1 MDKISKQD
9 IKFFKRILILIGLLT
24 GLLIYLHFNKNL
36 SYSKYERV
44 EFQSSGSTL
53 YANLFY
59 PSKNLDFQEN
69 RPLIIYCH
77 GLGSQRDFDLRIPLE
92 LTKRGFYVAALDYHG
107 HGESGGSI
115 TDINPETYMNR
126 TNVPSLAQD
135 CSKLLDKL
143 ETLPFYANVNT
154 SQIGLIGHSLG
165 GMVVLMN
172 QALDPRFNV
181 TVAWAPLVN
190 FDPQELGIFDTSDY
204 NKYIPVN
211 LLNITNTHNLLIIM
225 HEDDELLDFEEQTGV
240 ISAKNLTGCEV
251 FPIAHPLI
259 GGGHQLLD
267 DVVIIKSINWF
278 EEYFFGSE
286 TINGPIIIT
295 FMVNYIVI
303 FFTLGLLFLIS
314 LLLISY
320 SAKFFAKDNQNKDA
334 KETKNMAD
342 KLFKPNLEGKLS
354 KPKIVIRV
362 IKIIFFLAAFI
373 LNWEI
378 FERIFGLP
386 GIFLA
391 SLNIILFFGIVES
404 AIYLKNYKKDIG
416 KINLKDL
423 ITTQVSLRT
432 LVLLVIYSIYFISI
446 YFIFSFSPTHPIHA
460 FILPISIVLITLTV
474 ITITFTVLGFR
485 VYLKSTERKDIKT
498 DFKNLF
504 KFKIQY
510 KYFLYSLVCSLYFII
525 LYLIFSYSYPFAFM
539 WPSNYINF
547 ILGSVT
553 AFPIYF
559 SIEILYRKVI
569 YPQLNFI
576 KTEETKS
583 KVIIVLATYVLINLM
598 SLTWSWI
605 FFPSVLYTYIIFLIV
620 VIQNTIIFQHTKSF
634 GAVILSSFT
643 IIQLFFSAVISNA
656 LGVGAV
662 LHLFVEI

>member
-1 MDKISKQD
+1 MDKLRKED
-9 IKFFKRILILIGLLT
+9 IKFFKRILILIGILT

-36 SYSKYERV
+36 SYYKYERI

-53 YANLFY
+53 YANLFF
-59 PSKNLDFQEN
+59 PSKSLDFQNN

-77 GLGSQRDFDLRIPLE
+77 GIGSQRDFDLRIPIE

-115 TDINPETYMNR
+115 SDIDPSG
-126 TNVPSLAQD
+126 VPALALA
-135 CSKLLDKL
+135 CSNLLDKL
-143 ETLPFYANVNT
+143 ETLPFYTDVNT

-190 FDPQELGIFDTSDY
+190 FSQGLGIFDATD
-204 NKYIPVN
+204 YIPAK
-211 LLNITNTHNLLIIM
+211 LLNKNNTHNLLIIM
-225 HEDDELLDFEEQTGV
+225 HEHDESLNFEEQAGV
-240 ISAKNLTGCEV
+240 AQNLTDCEV
-251 FPIAHPLI
+251 IKITHPLI

-267 DVVIIKSINWF
+267 DIVIIESINWF
-278 EEYFFGSE
+278 EEKFFGSE

-303 FFTLGLLFLIS
+303 SFTLGLLFLLS

-320 SAKFFAKDNQNKDA
+320 SAKFFSKDKKKKDEP
-334 KETKNMAD
+334 ETKEMASN
-342 KLFKPNLEGKLS
+342 LFKPIIEEKLS
-354 KPKIVIRV
+354 KPKIAIRV
-362 IKIIFFLAAFI
+362 IKIVSFLAAFI
-373 LNWEI
+373 LNWQI

-386 GIFLA
+386 GIFFA
-391 SLNIILFFGIVES
+391 SLNIILLFGIVES
-404 AIYLKNYKKDIG
+404 AIYLKNYKKDVG
-416 KINLKDL
+416 KINFKELF
-423 ITTQVSLRT
+423 TTQVSLRT

-446 YFIFSFSPTHPIHA
+446 YLIFSFSLTHPIHTY
-460 FILPISIVLITLTV
+460 IIPISVVFITLTAISV
-474 ITITFTVLGFR
+474 TFTILGFR
-485 VYLKSTERKDIKT
+485 IYLKTREREDIKT

-504 KFKIQY
+504 KFKVKY
-510 KYFLYSLVCSLYFII
+510 KYYLYSLLCSLYFII

-547 ILGSVT
+547 LIGSVT
-553 AFPIYF
+553 VFPIYF

-576 KTEETKS
+576 KTEGTKS
-583 KVIIVLATYVLINLM
+583 KVIIALATYVIINLM

-605 FFPSVLYTYIIFLIV
+605 FFPSVLFTYIILLIV
-620 VIQNTIIFQHTKSF
+620 VIQNTLIFQHTKSF
-634 GAVILSSFT
+634 GAVILSSFN

-656 LGVGAV
+656 LGIGAV
-662 LHLFVEI
+662 LHLFVKI

>member
-36 SYSKYERV
+36 SYSKYERI

-59 PSKNLDFQEN
+59 PSKTLDFQNN

-92 LTKRGFYVAALDYHG
+92 LTKRGFFVAALDYHG

-143 ETLPFYANVNT
+143 ETLPFYANVNA

-190 FDPQELGIFDTSDY
+190 FSQDLGIFNTVD
-204 NKYIPVN
+204 YIPAN
-211 LLNITNTHNLLIIM
+211 LLNKSNTHNLLIIM
-225 HEDDELLDFEEQTGV
+225 HEHDELLNFEEQAGV
-240 ISAKNLTGCEV
+240 AQNLTDCEV
-251 FPIAHPLI
+251 IKITHQLI

-267 DVVIIKSINWF
+267 DVVIIESINWF
-278 EEYFFGSE
+278 EEKFFGSE
-286 TINGPIIIT
+286 IINGPIIIT

-303 FFTLGLLFLIS
+303 FSTLGLLFLLS

-320 SAKFFAKDNQNKDA
+320 SAKFFSKDKQRKDES
-334 KETKNMAD
+334 ETKEMAS
-342 KLFKPNLEGKLS
+342 KLFKPNIEEKLS
-354 KPKIVIRV
+354 KPKIAIRV
-362 IKIIFFLAAFI
+362 IKIVFFLAAFI
-373 LNWEI
+373 INWEI

-386 GIFLA
+386 GIFFA
-391 SLNIILFFGIVES
+391 SLNIILLFGIVES
-404 AIYLKNYKKDIG
+404 AIYLKNYKKDVG
-416 KINLKDL
+416 KIIFKDL
-423 ITTQVSLRT
+423 FRTQVSLRT

-446 YFIFSFSPTHPIHA
+446 YFIFSFSPTHPIHTY
-460 FILPISIVLITLTV
+460 IIPISVVFIILTAISV
-474 ITITFTVLGFR
+474 TFTIVGFR
-485 VYLKSTERKDIKT
+485 IYLKSTERKDIKT

-504 KFKIQY
+504 KFKVQY

-547 ILGSVT
+547 LIGSVT

-569 YPQLNFI
+569 YPQLNFL
-576 KTEETKS
+576 KTEGTKS
-583 KVIIVLATYVLINLM
+583 KVIIALATYVLINLM

-605 FFPSVLYTYIIFLIV
+605 FFPSVLFTYIIFLIV
-620 VIQNTIIFQHTKSF
+620 VIQNTLIFQYTKSF
-634 GAVILSSFT
+634 GSVILSSFN

-662 LHLFVEI
+662 LHLFVEL

>member
-1 MDKISKQD
+1 MDKIRKED

-59 PSKNLDFQEN
+59 PSKTLDFQNN

-77 GLGSQRDFDLRIPLE
+77 GLGSQRDFDLRIPVE
-92 LTKRGFYVAALDYHG
+92 FTKRGFYVAALDYQG

-115 TDINPETYMNR
+115 SDID
-126 TNVPSLAQD
+126 PSGIPALGLA
-135 CSKLLDKL
+135 CSNLLNKL
-143 ETLPFYANVNT
+143 ETLPFYADVNT

-172 QALDPRFNV
+172 QALDSRFKV

-190 FDPQELGIFDTSDY
+190 FSSQEVGIFDTSEYD
-204 NKYIPVN
+204 KYIPVN
-211 LLNITNTHNLLIIM
+211 LLNTTNTHNLLIIM
-225 HEDDELLDFEEQTGV
+225 HEHDELLDFKEQTGV
-240 ISAKNLTGCEV
+240 IFAKNLTGCEV
-251 FPIAHPLI
+251 FPITHPLI

-295 FMVNYIVI
+295 FMVNYIII

-320 SAKFFAKDNQNKDA
+320 SAKFFAKDKQNKDA
-334 KETKNMAD
+334 TETKEMVN
-342 KLFKPNLEGKLS
+342 KLFKPEVEGKLS

-391 SLNIILFFGIVES
+391 SLNIILLFGIVES
-404 AIYLKNYKKDIG
+404 AIYLKNYKKDVG
-416 KINLKDL
+416 KINLKEL

-460 FILPISIVLITLTV
+460 YILPISIVLITLTV

-569 YPQLNFI
+569 YPQLDFL
-576 KTEETKS
+576 KTEALKS
-583 KVIIVLATYVLINLM
+583 KVIIALATYVLVNLM

-605 FFPSVLYTYIIFLIV
+605 FFPSVLFTYIIFLIV
-620 VIQNTIIFQHTKSF
+620 VIQNTIIFQYTKSF
-634 GAVILSSFT
+634 GSVILSSFI

-656 LGVGAV
+656 LGLGAA